1 MRKYCRRLRY
11 PRLACHHLISRV
23 VQKRRLMDEEAMEAM
38 RQIMRSQAAFA
49 GMEVLTYCFLSNHF
63 HIFVR
68 LDPKETEH
76 LDDAALVGRFR
87 ALYGSKKCA
96 SLGLDADDLEAI
108 LKNNRASAEGIR
120 RRLKAR
126 MGDVSVFMREFKTR
140 FTFWYNEKHGT
151 VGTFWAERF
160 RSVVVEADTEAQ
172 RMVAAYI
179 DLNPVRAGLV
189 EDAADYAFSGFGEAC
204 AGGSAARR
212 GIARIEGRMVWTTKS
227 YERYR
232 ARLCSRM
239 GRPPL
244 GDQRTAITNSMDGE
258 DGAEAGA
265 IAGSGFLSKIRA
277 FSEGW
282 VVGSVV
288 WVESFCE
295 VNGWFGYL
303 KTRKAQAAG
312 SHDGCDQ
319 MTVAVIT
326 KRRPQLQQLRN

>member
-1 MRKYCRRLRY
+1 MRRYCRRLRY

-23 VQKRRLMDEEAMEAM
+23 VQKRKLMDGEAMEAM

-49 GMEVLTYCFLSNHF
+49 GMEVLTYCFMSNHF

-68 LDPKETEH
+68 LDPKETEL
-76 LDDAALVGRFR
+76 LDDLGLVRRFR

-96 SLGLDADDLEAI
+96 SLGLDADDLEVI

-120 RRLKAR
+120 LRLKAR
-126 MGDVSVFMREFKTR
+126 MGDVSVFMREVKTR

-189 EDAADYAFSGFGEAC
+189 KDAADYGFSGFGEAC
-204 AGGSAARR
+204 AGGSTARR
-212 GIARIEGRMVWTTKS
+212 GIARIEGKLVWSTKWH
-227 YERYR
+227 ERYR

-239 GRPPL
+239 GPGMRPL
-244 GDQRTAITNSMDGE
+244 RGEQRP
-258 DGAEAGA
+258 AGA
-265 IAGSGFLSKIRA
+265 IEEKRMPGAGSVEGSGLLSKIRA

-282 VVGSVV
+282 VVGSVA
-288 WVESFCE
+288 WVESFCAAH
-295 VNGWFGYL
+295 GWLGYQ
-303 KTRKAQAAG
+303 KGRKAQAV
-312 SHDGCDQ
+312 SLDGRADPEIIA
-319 MTVAVIT
+319 TAA
-326 KRRPQLQQLRN
+326 KRC

>member
-1 MRKYCRRLRY
+1 MNSRKYCRRLRY
-11 PRLACHHLISRV
+11 PRLASHHLISRV
-23 VQKRRLMDEEAMEAM
+23 VQKRRLMDAEAMEAM

-68 LDPKETEH
+68 LDPKETEQ
-76 LDDAALVGRFR
+76 LDDAGLVERFR
-87 ALYGSKKCA
+87 ALYGSTKCA
-96 SLGLDADDLEAI
+96 SLGLDADDLEVI

-126 MGDVSVFMREFKTR
+126 MGDVSVFMREVKTR

-189 EDAADYAFSGFGEAC
+189 EDAGKYGFSGFGEAC

-212 GIARIEGRMVWTTKS
+212 GIARIEGKTAWAWS
-227 YERYR
+227 HERYR
-232 ARLCSRM
+232 ALLCSRM
-239 GRPPL
+239 GPGIRPNR
-244 GDQRTAITNSMDGE
+244 GDEKTSGAKKDKKMPRTETARECGL
-258 DGAEAGA
+258 
-265 IAGSGFLSKIRA
+265 LSKIHA
-277 FSEGW
+277 FSESW
-282 VVGSVV
+282 VVGSVA
-288 WVESFCE
+288 WVETFCAA
-295 VNGWFGYL
+295 NGWLGYQ
-303 KTRKAQAAG
+303 KGKKAQALASDSG
-312 SHDGCDQ
+312 AVLPE
-319 MTVAVIT
+319 VASVV
-326 KRRPQLQQLRN
+326 KHR

>member
-1 MRKYCRRLRY
+1 MSYRKYCRRLRY
-11 PRLACHHLISRV
+11 PRLASHHLISRV
-23 VQKRRLMDEEAMEAM
+23 VQKRMLMNEEAMQAM
-38 RQIMRSQAAFA
+38 RHIMRSQAAFA
-49 GMEVLTYCFLSNHF
+49 GMEVLTYCFMANHF

-76 LDDAALVGRFR
+76 LDDAGLVRRFR
-87 ALYGSKKCA
+87 ALYGATKCA
-96 SLGLDADDLEAI
+96 SLGLDADDLEVI
-108 LKNNRASAEGIR
+108 LKNNRPSAEGIR

-126 MGDVSVFMREFKTR
+126 MGDVSVFMREVKTR

-189 EDAADYAFSGFGEAC
+189 EDAAEYGFSGFGEAC

-212 GIARIEGRMVWTTKS
+212 GIARIEGKMAWSTKAH
-227 YERYR
+227 ERYR

-239 GRPPL
+239 GPGMEPL
-244 GDQRTAITNSMDGE
+244 RGNQRMETADVENGKKMAGT
-258 DGAEAGA
+258 GAVKDPGL
-265 IAGSGFLSKIRA
+265 LSKIRA

-282 VVGSVV
+282 AVGSVA
-288 WVESFCE
+288 WVESFCAA
-295 VNGWFGYL
+295 NGWLGYQ
-303 KTRKAQAAG
+303 KGRKAQALELDSRG
-312 SHDGCDQ
+312 DLV
-319 MTVAVIT
+319 TVATAV
-326 KRRPQLQQLRN
+326 KRL

>member
-1 MRKYCRRLRY
+1 MSKYCRRLRY

-23 VQKRRLMDEEAMEAM
+23 VQKRRLMDREAMEAM
-38 RQIMRSQAAFA
+38 RRIMRSQAAFA
-49 GMEVLTYCFLSNHF
+49 GMEVLTYCFLANHF

-76 LDDAALVGRFR
+76 LDDAGLVDRFR

-96 SLGLDADDLEAI
+96 SLGLDADDLEVI
-108 LKNNRASAEGIR
+108 LKNNRPSAEGIR

-126 MGDVSVFMREFKTR
+126 MGDVSVFMREVKTR

-189 EDAADYAFSGFGEAC
+189 QNPADYGFSGFGEAC

-212 GIARIEGRMVWTTKS
+212 GIARIEGKLVWSTKS

-239 GRPPL
+239 GL
-244 GDQRTAITNSMDGE
+244 GLRSSRGGE
-258 DGAEAGA
+258 STGDAENGGKTRETSAA
-265 IAGSGFLSKIRA
+265 EVSGLLTKIRA
-277 FSEGW
+277 FSESW
-282 VVGSVV
+282 VVGSAA
-288 WVESFCE
+288 WVESFCA
-295 VNGWFGYL
+295 VNGWLGYRRG
-303 KTRKAQAAG
+303 RKVQ
-312 SHDGCDQ
+312 
-319 MTVAVIT
+319 TVAPNGGADQTAMATVF
-326 KRRPQLQQLRN
+326 KRR

>member
-1 MRKYCRRLRY
+1 
-11 PRLACHHLISRV
+11 
-23 VQKRRLMDEEAMEAM
+23 MDAEAMEAM

-76 LDDAALVGRFR
+76 LDDAGLVGRFR
-87 ALYGSKKCA
+87 ALYGSTKCA
-96 SLGLDADDLEAI
+96 SLGLDADDLEVI
-108 LKNNRASAEGIR
+108 LKNDTDSAEGIR

-126 MGDVSVFMREFKTR
+126 MGNVSVFMREVKTR

-160 RSVVVEADTEAQ
+160 RSVVVEADSEAQ

-179 DLNPVRAGLV
+179 DLNPVRAGLA
-189 EDAADYAFSGFGEAC
+189 EDAADYGFSGFGEAC

-212 GIARIEGRMVWTTKS
+212 GIARIEGKVAWSTTFH
-227 YERYR
+227 ERYR

-239 GRPPL
+239 GPGIQPPQ
-244 GDQRTAITNSMDGE
+244 GAKRTSGSTE
-258 DGAEAGA
+258 DKKAQGLCAAD
-265 IAGSGFLSKIRA
+265 GSGLRSKIRA

-282 VVGSVV
+282 VVGSVA
-288 WVESFCE
+288 WVESFCAT
-295 VNGWFGYL
+295 NGEATFFL
-303 KTRKAQAAG
+303 
-312 SHDGCDQ
+312 
-319 MTVAVIT
+319 
-326 KRRPQLQQLRN
+326 

>member
-1 MRKYCRRLRY
+1 MNYRKFCRRLRY
-11 PRLACHHLISRV
+11 PRLASHHLISRV
-23 VQKRRLMDEEAMEAM
+23 VQKRRLMDGEAMEAM

-49 GMEVLTYCFLSNHF
+49 GMEVLTYCFMANHF

-76 LDDAALVGRFR
+76 LDDAGLVGRFR
-87 ALYGSKKCA
+87 ALYGSTKCA
-96 SLGLDADDLEAI
+96 SLGLDADDLEVI
-108 LKNNRASAEGIR
+108 LKNNRPSAEGIR

-126 MGDVSVFMREFKTR
+126 MGDVSVFMREVKTR

-189 EDAADYAFSGFGEAC
+189 EDAAEYGFSGFGEAC

-212 GIARIEGRMVWTTKS
+212 GIARIEGKMAWSTKAH
-227 YERYR
+227 ERYR

-239 GRPPL
+239 GPGMRPRR
-244 GDQRTAITNSMDGE
+244 GDRRPVAAGE
-258 DGAEAGA
+258 ETGGNVQGAVASE
-265 IAGSGFLSKIRA
+265 GSGLLNKIRA
-277 FSEGW
+277 ISEGW
-282 VVGSVV
+282 VVGSFA
-288 WVESFCE
+288 WVESFCAAD
-295 VNGWFGYL
+295 GWLGCR
-303 KTRKAQAAG
+303 KGRKAQSVAL
-312 SHDGCDQ
+312 DGDADFTQ
-319 MTVAVIT
+319 DVTVL
-326 KRRPQLQQLRN
+326 KRRR